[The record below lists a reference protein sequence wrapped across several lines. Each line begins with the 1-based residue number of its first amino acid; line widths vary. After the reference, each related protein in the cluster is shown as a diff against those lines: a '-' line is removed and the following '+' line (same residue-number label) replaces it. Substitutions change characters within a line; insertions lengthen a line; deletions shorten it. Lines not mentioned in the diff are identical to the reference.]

1 MIVSTSLAVTSEIFR
16 RSGKGGKDQNCTSWG
31 RTIFFQIDGTLLHT
45 HTSIIDFQTNMI
57 RSKTIVFIATCC
69 AWFVASSL
77 NAAMMAAGTILSVS
91 TESSISSQ
99 DPVDRIFA
107 VKINEDV
114 AVKGTVLLRAGTKAF
129 GKVQTS
135 RANPRKSE
143 PLSLELTWISVN
155 GRNVAVK
162 TDAVQPAFPVTTG
175 QQARYRHT
183 AATLI
188 LSPGTKFQFR
198 LAQAVTW

>member
-1 MIVSTSLAVTSEIFR
+1 MLP
-16 RSGKGGKDQNCTSWG
+16 
-31 RTIFFQIDGTLLHT
+31 
-45 HTSIIDFQTNMI
+45 
-57 RSKTIVFIATCC
+57 
-69 AWFVASSL
+69 
-77 NAAMMAAGTILSVS
+77 AGTILSVS

-99 DPVDRIFA
+99 DPGGSIFP

-114 AVKGTVLLRAGTKAF
+114 AVNRTVLLRAGTKAF
-129 GKVQTS
+129 GKIQTS

-162 TDAVQPAFPVTTG
+162 TDAVQPAFPLTTG

-183 AATLI
+183 AGTSV
-188 LSPGTKFQFR
+188 LSPGTKFRFR
-198 LAQAVTW
+198 LARAVTW